1 MPKNTAASFR
11 QRLLN
16 LARERHEDFDYVLR
30 QYVMQRLLYRL
41 SISHYAGQFLL
52 KGALLF
58 WIWNEAFYRPTRD
71 IDLLSYGDHDVPY
84 LVKVFR
90 EIISA
95 PVDDGLVFDIEA
107 VTGVE
112 IKEGA
117 DYPGVRL
124 TGFALLAKA
133 RIPFQV
139 DIGYGDTVVP
149 EAEEAVLPSFL
160 DLPPLQLRVYPV
172 YGVIAEKF
180 QAMVMLG
187 LANSRMKDFFDIRV
201 IASTM
206 TLDGDLLA
214 QAIRATFEM
223 RKTVISHDPLSL
235 FSDDFARND
244 DKQMQWQAF
253 LGKNS
258 IEDASSFIEVM
269 QSLQQFL
276 EPVYQAIADKRPYLY
291 QWPQGEFKWMDV

>member
-1 MPKNTAASFR
+1 MPKNTAASVR

-58 WIWNEAFYRPTRD
+58 WVWNEAFHRPTRD
-71 IDLLSYGDHDVPY
+71 IDLLSFGDHDVPY

-95 PVDDGLVFDIEA
+95 PVDDGLVFNIEA

-160 DLPPLQLRVYPV
+160 DLPPPQLRIYPV
-172 YGVIAEKF
+172 YGVVAEKF

-206 TLDGDLLA
+206 ALDGDLLT
-214 QAIRATFEM
+214 QAIRATFER
-223 RKTVISHDPLSL
+223 RKTAISHDPLSL
-235 FSDDFARND
+235 FSGGFVQNE
-244 DKQMQWQAF
+244 DKQTQWQAF

-269 QSLQQFL
+269 QDLQRFL
-276 EPVYQAIADKRPYLY
+276 EPVYQAIADEKPYPY
-291 QWPQGEFKWMDV
+291 QWSQEGFKWMDA

>member
-1 MPKNTAASFR
+1 MPTNTAASVR

-41 SISHYAGQFLL
+41 STSSYADQFLL

-58 WIWNEAFYRPTRD
+58 WVWNEAFHRPTRD
-71 IDLLSYGDHDVPY
+71 IDLLSFGDNDVPH
-84 LVKVFR
+84 LVEVFQQ
-90 EIISA
+90 IISDQT
-95 PVDDGLVFDIEA
+95 DDGLVFDTET

-124 TGFALLAKA
+124 TGFAFLAKA

-139 DIGYGDTVVP
+139 DVGYGDAVVP
-149 EAEEAVLPSFL
+149 AAEEALLPSFL
-160 DLPPLQLRVYPV
+160 DLPQPQLRVYPV

-187 LANSRMKDFFDIRV
+187 LANSRMKDFYDIRI

-206 TLDGDLLA
+206 ALDGDLLA
-214 QAIRATFEM
+214 QAIQATFER
-223 RKTVISHDPLSL
+223 RKTAISQESLTL
-235 FSDDFARND
+235 FSDDFAQ
-244 DKQMQWQAF
+244 DKGKQKQWQAF

-258 IEDASSFIEVM
+258 IEDVSSFVEVM
-269 QSLQQFL
+269 QDLQPFL
-276 EPVYQAIADKRPYLY
+276 EQVYQAIADRRPYLC
-291 QWPQGEFKWMDV
+291 QWSQEKSQWIDV

>member
-41 SISHYAGQFLL
+41 SISHYAGQS
-52 KGALLF
+52 
-58 WIWNEAFYRPTRD
+58 RD

-124 TGFALLAKA
+124 TGFAILAKA

-160 DLPPLQLRVYPV
+160 DLPPPQLRVYPV
-172 YGVIAEKF
+172 
-180 QAMVMLG
+180 L
-187 LANSRMKDFFDIRV
+187 
-201 IASTM
+201 
-206 TLDGDLLA
+206 
-214 QAIRATFEM
+214 
-223 RKTVISHDPLSL
+223 
-235 FSDDFARND
+235 
-244 DKQMQWQAF
+244 
-253 LGKNS
+253 
-258 IEDASSFIEVM
+258 
-269 QSLQQFL
+269 
-276 EPVYQAIADKRPYLY
+276 
-291 QWPQGEFKWMDV
+291 GEFLFMQQSVFERDHCSVIPMNSF

>member
-1 MPKNTAASFR
+1 
-11 QRLLN
+11 
-16 LARERHEDFDYVLR
+16 
-30 QYVMQRLLYRL
+30 MQRLLYRL
-41 SISHYAGQFLL
+41 SISHYASQFLL

-58 WIWNEAFYRPTRD
+58 WVWNEAFHRPTRD
-71 IDLLSYGDHDVPY
+71 IDLLSFGDHDVPY

-90 EIISA
+90 EIVSA
-95 PVDDGLVFDIEA
+95 PTDDGLVFDIEA

-124 TGFALLAKA
+124 TGFAFLAKA
-133 RIPFQV
+133 RIPFQI

-149 EAEEAVLPSFL
+149 AAEETVLPSFL
-160 DLPPLQLRVYPV
+160 DLPPPQLHVYPV

-187 LANSRMKDFFDIRV
+187 LANSRTKDFFDIRV

-206 TLDGDLLA
+206 TLDGDLLT
-214 QAIRATFEM
+214 QAIRATFER
-223 RKTVISHDPLSL
+223 RKTAISKEPLSL
-235 FSDDFARND
+235 FSGDFARD
-244 DKQMQWQAF
+244 EDKQIQWQAF

-258 IEDASSFIEVM
+258 IEDASSFTEVM
-269 QSLQQFL
+269 QDLQRFL
-276 EPVYQAIADKRPYLY
+276 EPVCQAIADERPYPY
-291 QWPQGEFKWMDV
+291 QWSQGEFKWMDA

>member
-58 WIWNEAFYRPTRD
+58 WVWNEAFHRPTRD
-71 IDLLSYGDHDVPY
+71 IDLLSFGDHDVPY
-84 LVKVFR
+84 LVMVFR
-90 EIISA
+90 EIIST
-95 PVDDGLVFDIEA
+95 PTDDGLVFDIEA

-149 EAEEAVLPSFL
+149 AAVEAVLPSFL
-160 DLPPLQLRVYPV
+160 DLPQPQLRVYPV

-187 LANSRMKDFFDIRV
+187 LANSRMKDFFDIRL

-206 TLDGDLLA
+206 TLDGDLLT
-214 QAIRATFEM
+214 QAIRATFER
-223 RKTVISHDPLSL
+223 RKTAISKEPLSL
-235 FSDDFARND
+235 FSDNFSQ
-244 DKQMQWQAF
+244 DKGKQTQWQAF

-269 QSLQQFL
+269 QDLQRFL
-276 EPVYQAIADKRPYLY
+276 EPVYQTIADERPYPY
-291 QWPQGEFKWMDV
+291 QWSQGDLKWMDA

>member
-1 MPKNTAASFR
+1 MPKNTPASIR

-41 SISHYAGQFLL
+41 STSHYADQFLL

-58 WIWNEAFYRPTRD
+58 WVWNEAFHRPTRD
-71 IDLLSYGDHDVPY
+71 IDLLSFGDNDVPH
-84 LVKVFR
+84 LVEVFR
-90 EIISA
+90 QIIS
-95 PVDDGLVFDIEA
+95 VQTDDGLVFDVET
-107 VTGVE
+107 VTGFE

-124 TGFALLAKA
+124 TGFAFLAKA

-139 DIGYGDTVVP
+139 DVGYGDAVVP
-149 EAEEAVLPSFL
+149 AAEKAVLPSFL
-160 DLPPLQLRVYPV
+160 DLPSPQLRVYPV

-187 LANSRMKDFFDIRV
+187 LANSRMKDFYDIRI

-206 TLDGDLLA
+206 ALDGDLLT
-214 QAIRATFEM
+214 QAVQATFER
-223 RKTVISHDPLSL
+223 RKTAISQEPLTL
-235 FSDDFARND
+235 FSDDFAQD
-244 DKQMQWQAF
+244 QGKQKQWQAF

-258 IEDASSFIEVM
+258 IEDVSSFVEVM
-269 QSLQQFL
+269 QDLQLFL
-276 EPVYQAIADKRPYLY
+276 EPVYQAIADRRSYLY
-291 QWPQGEFKWMDV
+291 QWSQEKSQWIDV